1 MNSDAA
7 LLWASL
13 AVPVLLRLM
22 QLRPL
27 TQTQAQQ
34 LLGTSVRSEC
44 AEGRS
49 GEQFLREAADVALAL
64 EHVSTLGR
72 PVLQPY
78 LDRRSDLEVPQ
89 SHRIRLATAL
99 TQQVSFCMRGPSFPL
114 HQAGNSS
121 SEAGELLLVTLGRGC
136 QVLIYTG
143 SQQLLLL
150 WDSCSLKTVCTVSGS
165 LTPAGLIS
173 ASKPHADS

>member
-7 LLWASL
+7 LLSASL

-49 GEQFLREAADVALAL
+49 GEPLMREAADVALAL
-64 EHVSTLGR
+64 EHVSTMGR

-78 LDRRSDLEVPQ
+78 QDRRSDLEVPQ
-89 SHRIRLATAL
+89 SHSIRLATAL
-99 TQQVSFCMRGPSFPL
+99 TQQVSFCFRGPLFHL
-114 HQAGNSS
+114 HQAGNSG
-121 SEAGELLLVTLGRGC
+121 AGAGDLLLVTLRRRC
-136 QVLIYTG
+136 QVLMHTG

-150 WDSCSLKTVCTVSGS
+150 
-165 LTPAGLIS
+165 
-173 ASKPHADS
+173 